1 MRVEIDGLEVLFP
14 YERMYSEQLQ
24 YMCEL
29 KRSLDA
35 QGHCMLEMPTGT
47 GKTVS
52 LLSLVLA
59 YKKAHPS
66 CGKFIYCTRT
76 VPEMSKCVEELKK
89 VMEYRQKY
97 HPPEQEKITAVCLSS
112 RRNMCIHP
120 RVMAQADGEAVDGQC
135 RKMTASW
142 VRARAAATATGAS
155 THADGQEPQA
165 VELCGFY
172 ESYEARKSDDTV
184 LPAGIYSIDDLK
196 AEGQRRGWCPYFM
209 TRYVV
214 SFADVIVYNYQYML
228 DPKVSAMVSRSFEKE
243 SIVVFDEAHN
253 IDNVCIEALSVEL
266 DRRALDRASRNL
278 SSISSHVNRMKQA
291 DKARLDAEYKRLVEG
306 LRASNATVTP
316 TYTDPTTGRS
326 IDTAN
331 DVLTSNPVLPND
343 VLEEAIPGNIRRA
356 EHFIAF
362 MRRLIEYLR
371 TRIRV
376 RTVESETPQAF
387 LHQLNQAVVMDTKP
401 MKFCYTRLNS
411 LMRTLE
417 ITNLEEYNSLTDV
430 ADFATLV
437 ATYAE
442 GFMLIIEPYD
452 GTSGVHDPV
461 LQLAC
466 LDASLAIRPV
476 FERFSSVIIT
486 SGTLSPI
493 DLYPRLLNFN
503 PVIRESLPMSVY
515 RSCICP
521 LVITR
526 GSDQMP
532 VSTKFD
538 LRDDMSVVR
547 NYGTLLLEMAA
558 CCPDGIV
565 CFFPSYLYMEKIIGQ
580 WDSLG
585 VLKKVLMHKLL
596 FIETKDI
603 VETTLALDNY
613 KKACDCGRGAV
624 FFSVARGKVAEGIDF
639 DSHYGR
645 CVILFG
651 IPFQY
656 TLSNT
661 LRARLEYL
669 RYTHQ
674 IREGDFLTFDA
685 LRQAAQCAGRVLRSK
700 TDYGLVL
707 FADSRYNRL
716 DKRTKLPPWITQ
728 FMVDSHLNLSVDM
741 AVFMAKKYLSLMAQP
756 VDESTNVQSILLDEE
771 RVAKWLGKHALPG
784 QDREKE
790 NEAPLGANNGVRV
803 Q

>member
-1 MRVEIDGLEVLFP
+1 MSEEPAREVETC
-14 YERMYSEQLQ
+14 S
-24 YMCEL
+24 
-29 KRSLDA
+29 
-35 QGHCMLEMPTGT
+35 
-47 GKTVS
+47 
-52 LLSLVLA
+52 
-59 YKKAHPS
+59 
-66 CGKFIYCTRT
+66 
-76 VPEMSKCVEELKK
+76 
-89 VMEYRQKY
+89 
-97 HPPEQEKITAVCLSS
+97 
-112 RRNMCIHP
+112 
-120 RVMAQADGEAVDGQC
+120 
-135 RKMTASW
+135 
-142 VRARAAATATGAS
+142 
-155 THADGQEPQA
+155 
-165 VELCGFY
+165 FY
-172 ESYEARKSDDTV
+172 ENYDARKSNDTV
-184 LPAGIYSIDDLK
+184 LPPGVYSVDDLK
-196 AEGQRRGWCPYFM
+196 ELGAKKGWCPYFL

-214 SFADVIVYNYQYML
+214 TFADVVVYNYQYML
-228 DPKVSAMVSRSFEKE
+228 DPKVSQLVSRSFEKE

-253 IDNVCIEALSVEL
+253 IDNVCIEALSVDL
-266 DRRALDRASRNL
+266 DRRSLDRASRNL
-278 SSISSHVNRMKQA
+278 TTLSGQVNKLKQA
-291 DKARLDAEYKRLVEG
+291 DKSRLDAEYRRLVEG
-306 LRASNATVTP
+306 LRSSNAVVAP
-316 TYTDPTTGRS
+316 SYTDPATNQA
-326 IDTAN
+326 IDTSN
-331 DVLTSNPVLPND
+331 DIMIANPVLPDD
-343 VLEEAIPGNIRRA
+343 VLDEAIPGNIRRA
-356 EHFIAF
+356 EHFVAF

-371 TRIRV
+371 QRIRV
-376 RTVESETPQAF
+376 RQVESETPQAF
-387 LHQLNQAVVMDTKP
+387 LHHLHQAINMEIKP

-411 LMRTLE
+411 LLRTLE
-417 ITNLEEYNSLTDV
+417 VTNLEEYNSLTDV

-437 ATYAE
+437 ATYTE
-442 GFMLIIEPYD
+442 GFMLIIEPFD
-452 GTSGVHDPV
+452 SASGVHDPV
-461 LQLAC
+461 LQLSC

-476 FERFSSVIIT
+476 FERFSSVVIT

-515 RSCICP
+515 RSSICP

-538 LRDDMSVVR
+538 LRDDLSVVR

-558 CCPDGIV
+558 CTPDGMV

-585 VLKKVLMHKLL
+585 VLKRVLSSKLL

-613 KKACDCGRGAV
+613 KKACDCGRGAI

-639 DSHYGR
+639 DRHYGR
-645 CVILFG
+645 AVILFG

-700 TDYGLVL
+700 TDYGLVI
-707 FADSRYNRL
+707 FADSRYNRA
-716 DKRTKLPPWITQ
+716 DKRTKLPPWILQ
-728 FMVDSHLNLSVDM
+728 FLVNSHLNLSVDM

-756 VDESTNVQSILLDEE
+756 VDESTSVNSILLDADG
-771 RVAKWLGKHALPG
+771 VAKWLGKHP
-784 QDREKE
+784 KE
-790 NEAPLGANNGVRV
+790 DESM

>member
-1 MRVEIDGLEVLFP
+1 MRVDIDGLEVLFP

-24 YMCEL
+24 YMREL
-29 KRSLDA
+29 KRALDA
-35 QGHCMLEMPTGT
+35 NGHCMLEMPTGT

-59 YKKAHPS
+59 YKAAHPTA
-66 CGKFIYCTRT
+66 GKLIYCTRT
-76 VPEMSKCVEELKK
+76 VPEMAKCVEELKRL
-89 VMEYRQKY
+89 VAYRQQHLGVDGAKL
-97 HPPEQEKITAVCLSS
+97 TAVCLSS
-112 RRNMCIHP
+112 RRNMCVHP
-120 RVMAQADGEAVDGQC
+120 RVMAHADGEAVDSQC
-135 RKMTASW
+135 RQMTASW
-142 VRARAAATATGAS
+142 VRARAAKAAESGE
-155 THADGQEPQA
+155 EPA
-165 VELCGFY
+165 VETCSYFENY
-172 ESYEARKSDDTV
+172 EGRKSDDTV
-184 LPAGIYSIDDLK
+184 LPAGIYSVEDLK
-196 AEGQRRGWCPYFM
+196 ALGAQRGWCPYFL

-214 SFADVIVYNYQYML
+214 TFADVIVYNYQYML
-228 DPKVSAMVSRSFEKE
+228 DPKVSAMVSRAFEKE

-266 DRRALDRASRNL
+266 DRRSLDRASRNL
-278 SSISSHVNRMKQA
+278 TTISGHVNRLKQA
-291 DKARLDAEYKRLVEG
+291 DKAKLDAEYRRLVEG
-306 LRASNATVTP
+306 LRSSSAVVAP
-316 TYTDPTTGRS
+316 TYVNPQTQQP
-326 IDTAN
+326 IDTTN
-331 DVLTSNPVLPND
+331 DVLMANPVLPDD
-343 VLEEAIPGNIRRA
+343 VLDEAIPGNIRRA

-376 RTVESETPQAF
+376 RQVESETPQAF
-387 LHQLNQAVVMDTKP
+387 LHHLNQAIAMEIKP

-411 LMRTLE
+411 LLRTLE
-417 ITNLEEYNSLTDV
+417 VTNLEEFNALTDV

-437 ATYAE
+437 ATYAD
-442 GFMLIIEPYD
+442 GFMLIIEPFD

-538 LRDDMSVVR
+538 LRDDLSVVR

-558 CCPDGIV
+558 CTPDGMV
-565 CFFPSYLYMEKIIGQ
+565 CFFPSYMYMEKIIGQ

-585 VLKKVLMHKLL
+585 VLKRVLNSKLL

-613 KKACDCGRGAV
+613 KKACDCGRGAI

-639 DSHYGR
+639 DRHYGR

-656 TLSNT
+656 TLSNK

-700 TDYGLVL
+700 TDYGLIL
-707 FADSRYNRL
+707 FADSRYNRV

-728 FMVDSHLNLSVDM
+728 FLVDSHLNLSVDM
-741 AVFMAKKYLSLMAQP
+741 AIFLAKKYLTLMAQP
-756 VDESTNVQSILLDEE
+756 VDESTNVNSILLDTDG
-771 RVAKWLGKHALPG
+771 VARWLGQHG
-784 QDREKE
+784 GNSE
-790 NEAPLGANNGVRV
+790 NSNGEVSEQSAPAPTQATNLIAA

>member
-14 YERMYSEQLQ
+14 YERMYPEQLQ
-24 YMCEL
+24 YMREL
-29 KRSLDA
+29 KRALDA

-59 YKKAHPS
+59 YKHAHPTA
-66 CGKFIYCTRT
+66 GKLIYCTRT
-76 VPEMSKCVEELKK
+76 VPEMSKCVAELKQL
-89 VMEYRQKY
+89 VAYRAKY
-97 HPPEQEKITAVCLSS
+97 YGEAASRLTAVCLSS
-112 RRNMCIHP
+112 RRNMCVHP
-120 RVMAQADGEAVDGQC
+120 RVMAHADGEAVDGQC
-135 RKMTASW
+135 RRMTASW
-142 VRARAAATATGAS
+142 VRARAKGVVGSSPSPAEAASESPA
-155 THADGQEPQA
+155 PQD
-165 VELCGFY
+165 VELCSYFENY
-172 ESYEARKSDDTV
+172 ESRKSDETV
-184 LPAGIYSIDDLK
+184 LPSGVYSIDDLK
-196 AEGQRRGWCPYFM
+196 AQGVTKGWCPYFL

-214 SFADVIVYNYQYML
+214 SFADVIVFNYQYLL
-228 DPKVSAMVSRSFEKE
+228 DPKVSALVSRSLEKE

-266 DRRALDRASRNL
+266 DRRSLDRASRNL
-278 SSISSHVNRMKQA
+278 SSLSSQVARLKA
-291 DKARLDAEYKRLVEG
+291 VDKARLDAEYRRLVEG
-306 LRASNATVTP
+306 LRSSSAVVAPTLEDPATRRP
-316 TYTDPTTGRS
+316 L
-326 IDTAN
+326 DTAP
-331 DVLTSNPVLPND
+331 DLLTANPVLPDD
-343 VLEEAIPGNIRRA
+343 VLDEAIPGNIRRA
-356 EHFIAF
+356 EHFLAF
-362 MRRLIEYLR
+362 MRRLLEYLR
-371 TRIRV
+371 TRLRV
-376 RTVESETPQAF
+376 QHVESETPQAF
-387 LHQLNQAVVMDTKP
+387 LHHLHQAIAMETKP
-401 MKFCYTRLNS
+401 MKYCFTRLNS
-411 LMRTLE
+411 LLRTLE
-417 ITNLEEYNSLTDV
+417 VTNLEDYTALTDV

-437 ATYAE
+437 ATYAD
-442 GFMLIIEPYD
+442 GFMLILEPVD
-452 GTSGVHDPV
+452 GGGVPDPV

-466 LDASLAIRPV
+466 LDASLAMRPV
-476 FERFSSVIIT
+476 FERFSSVVIT

-493 DLYPRLLNFN
+493 ELYPRLLNFH
-503 PVIRESLPMSVY
+503 PVVRESLPMSVY

-538 LRDDMSVVR
+538 LRDDLSVVR

-558 CCPDGIV
+558 SCPDGMV

-580 WDSLG
+580 WDTLG
-585 VLKKVLMHKLL
+585 VLKRVLLHKLL

-639 DSHYGR
+639 DRHYGR
-645 CVILFG
+645 CVLLFG

-656 TLSNT
+656 TLSHK

-716 DKRTKLPPWITQ
+716 DKRSKLPPWITQ
-728 FMVDSHLNLSVDM
+728 FLVDSHLNLSVDM
-741 AVFMAKKYLSLMAQP
+741 AIFLAKKYLALMAQP
-756 VDESTNVQSILLDEE
+756 VDDSANVNSILLDADG
-771 RVAKWLGKHALPG
+771 VAAWLGRHQPPPA
-784 QDREKE
+784 
-790 NEAPLGANNGVRV
+790 
-803 Q
+803 